1 MKEILHT
8 LFNYKLLTREQAKQ
22 TLIKISENAFS
33 EYEITAFVTAIRM
46 RSLSTSELEG
56 FVEALLELAV
66 KVDLGTDDV
75 IDIVG
80 TGGDGKNTFNIS
92 TLSSFIVAGAG
103 QKVVKQGNYAATSVS
118 GSSDVLQNLGYKFKN
133 DSVPL
138 KNELETAGICFLH
151 APLFHPALKT
161 VAPIRKQL
169 GFRTFFN
176 LLGPLVNPARPKY
189 QLLGVYNMEA
199 ERLYNYYLQR
209 SGKRFAV
216 VFSLDGYDEISLTG
230 DTKITTNK
238 GEEILT
244 PIELGRKKVAEQ
256 EIFGGETAQE
266 AAEIF
271 RNIIS
276 GSGTEAQ
283 NAVVLANSAM
293 ALHCTGK
300 YGSFDE
306 AFELASDSLYNKKA
320 EKALN
325 TLIELQQ

>member
-1 MKEILHT
+1 MKEILHA
-8 LFNYKLLTREQAKQ
+8 LFAYKILTREQAKDI
-22 TLIKISENAFS
+22 LIRISKGEFS
-33 EYEITAFVTAIRM
+33 DYEITAFMTAMRM
-46 RSLSTSELEG
+46 RSLSTDELEG
-56 FVEALLELAV
+56 FVDALLELAV
-66 KVDLGTDDV
+66 NVDLGTNDV

-92 TLSSFIVAGAG
+92 TLSSFVVAGAG

-118 GSSDVLQNLGYKFKN
+118 GSSDVLQNMGYKFKN
-133 DSVPL
+133 DSVLL
-138 KNELETAGICFLH
+138 KKELEEAGICFLH
-151 APLFHPALKT
+151 APLFHPALKS

-176 LLGPLVNPARPKY
+176 LLGPLVNPARPQY

-244 PIELGRKKVAEQ
+244 PLELGRRKVLEQ
-256 EIFGGETAQE
+256 DIYGGETAQM
-266 AAEIF
+266 AADIF

-276 GSGTEAQ
+276 GKGTEAQ

-293 ALHCTGK
+293 ALFCTGK
-300 YGSFDE
+300 YGSFDD
-306 AFELASDSLYNKKA
+306 AFEVATESLKTGKA
-320 EKALN
+320 EKVLN
-325 TLIELQQ
+325 TLIGLQ

>member
-1 MKEILHT
+1 MKDIL
-8 LFNYKLLTREQAKQ
+8 YKLFSYKILTREEAKSI
-22 TLIKISENAFS
+22 LMHISAG
-33 EYEITAFVTAIRM
+33 EYSDIEITAFITAMRM
-46 RSLSTSELEG
+46 RSLSTDELEG
-56 FVEALLELAV
+56 FVDALLELSI
-66 KVDLGTDDV
+66 KVDIGTDEV

-118 GSSDVLQNLGYKFKN
+118 GSSDVLQNLGYKFKS
-133 DSVPL
+133 DSSVL
-138 KNELETAGICFLH
+138 RKEVDAAGICFLH

-161 VAPIRKQL
+161 VAHLRKAL

-176 LLGPLVNPARPKY
+176 LLGPLVNPARPQY
-189 QLLGVYNMEA
+189 QLLGVYNLEA

-238 GEEILT
+238 GEEIQT
-244 PIELGRKKVAEQ
+244 PKELGRRQVLEHD
-256 EIFGGETAQE
+256 IYGGETAQ
-266 AAEIF
+266 AAANIF
-271 RNIIS
+271 QKIIV
-276 GSGTEAQ
+276 GEGTEAQ

-293 ALHCTGK
+293 ALFCTGK
-300 YGSFDE
+300 YGSYDD
-306 AFELASDSLYNKKA
+306 AFELATESLKSGKA
-320 EKALN
+320 AKALK
-325 TLIELQQ
+325 TLIDLQ

>member
-1 MKEILHT
+1 MKDILHA
-8 LFNYKLLTREQAKQ
+8 LFSYKIFTREQAKDI
-22 TLIKISENAFS
+22 LIRISKGVFS
-33 EYEITAFVTAIRM
+33 DYEITAFVTAMRM
-46 RSLSTSELEG
+46 RSLSTDELEG
-56 FVEALLELAV
+56 FVDALLELSV
-66 KVDLGTDDV
+66 KVDLGTHDV

-118 GSSDVLQNLGYKFKN
+118 GSSDVLQNLGYKFKS
-133 DSVPL
+133 DSSVL
-138 KNELETAGICFLH
+138 KKEMDEAGICFLH

-161 VAPIRKQL
+161 VAPIRKQI

-176 LLGPLVNPARPKY
+176 LLGPLVNPARPQY
-189 QLLGVYNMEA
+189 QLLGVYNLEA

-244 PIELGRKKVAEQ
+244 PKELGHRTVLEHD
-256 EIFGGETAQE
+256 IYGGETAQM
-266 AAEIF
+266 AADIF

-276 GSGTEAQ
+276 GKGSEAQ
-283 NAVVLANSAM
+283 NAVVLANAAM
-293 ALHCTGK
+293 ALFCTGK
-300 YGSFDE
+300 FGTYENAFDI
-306 AFELASDSLYNKKA
+306 ATDSLHSGKA
-320 EKALN
+320 AKALK
-325 TLIELQQ
+325 TLIDLQ

>member
-1 MKEILHT
+1 MKEILHE
-8 LFNYKLLTREQAKQ
+8 LFNYRVLTREEAKDI
-22 TLIKISENAFS
+22 LIRISQGEFS

-46 RSLSTSELEG
+46 RSLSTDELEG
-56 FVEALLELAV
+56 FVDALLELSV
-66 KVDLGTDDV
+66 KVDLGTNDV

-103 QKVVKQGNYAATSVS
+103 QKVVKQGNYGATSVS

-133 DSVPL
+133 DSTVL
-138 KNELETAGICFLH
+138 KKELEVAGICFLH

-176 LLGPLVNPARPKY
+176 LLGPLVNPARPRY
-189 QLLGVYNMEA
+189 QLLGVYNLEA

-244 PIELGRKKVAEQ
+244 PQELGHKKVLEND
-256 EIFGGETAQE
+256 IYGGETAQH
-266 AAEIF
+266 AADIF

-276 GSGTEAQ
+276 GKGTDAQ

-293 ALHCTGK
+293 ALYCTAKFGT
-300 YGSFDE
+300 YEESF
-306 AFELASDSLYNKKA
+306 ALASESLYSGKA
-320 EKALN
+320 ARVLDALIN
-325 TLIELQQ
+325 LQ

>member
-1 MKEILHT
+1 MKKILQQ
-8 LFNYKLLTREQAKQ
+8 LFVYKTLTREEAK
-22 TLIKISENAFS
+22 TVLIRISNGEFS
-33 EYEITAFVTAIRM
+33 DCEITAFVTAIRM
-46 RSLSTSELEG
+46 RSLSTDELEG
-56 FVEALLELAV
+56 FVDALLELSV
-66 KVDLGTDDV
+66 KVDLGSHDV

-118 GSSDVLQNLGYKFKN
+118 GSSDVLQNMGYTFKN
-133 DSVPL
+133 DSGAL
-138 KNELETAGICFLH
+138 RREMEEAGICFLH

-161 VAPIRKQL
+161 VAHLRRQL

-176 LLGPLVNPARPKY
+176 LLGPLVNPARPQY
-189 QLLGVYNMEA
+189 QLLGVYNLEA

-244 PIELGRKKVAEQ
+244 PKELGHRQVSESD
-256 EIFGGETAQE
+256 IYGGETASM
-266 AAEIF
+266 AADIF
-271 RNIIS
+271 RKIIS
-276 GSGTEAQ
+276 GEGSEAQ
-283 NAVVLANSAM
+283 NAVVLANAAM
-293 ALHCTGK
+293 ALFCTGK
-300 YGSFDE
+300 YGTYGE
-306 AFELASDSLYNKKA
+306 AFELATDSLKSGKA
-320 EKALN
+320 FKALK
-325 TLIELQQ
+325 TLVDLQ